1 MAEATAKGA
10 CSPPTKKQRT
20 DDCSDAVDS
29 TTDQGCVGD
38 RDPHFLTSFKDFEV
52 VRILNN
58 DEEHKSVVVE
68 CQIKGK
74 EGVAVAQLQKLPFNA
89 QKLGDILS
97 SGTTLKTLFQNDI
110 YYNKTALVPPDLN
123 EMKATIIYP
132 AEEKHILRYE
142 KQPSSFIQETP
153 QLYREVTKRFIETS
167 SLGKEVPHRRKRK
180 RKRKIKHMMMKVLVS
195 LERTLDIHK
204 CFTHNHQHE
213 TEENNKTNSMVSPQP
228 QMNEDNRQMQNSHI
242 LPDHQRAE
250 EKSNTQLQWI
260 YNILDHKKEV
270 DRIVFEDPDPDT
282 GFILLPDLKWTGEQM
297 EDLYLQAIVR
307 RRDITCLRE
316 LDASHLPLLKNLLEK
331 GSAAIKEKYG
341 IPAHKLRVYLHY
353 QPSFYHLH
361 VHFSALSFE
370 APGTW
375 AGKAHLLSSVISN
388 IETCSDHYQK
398 VTLPYTLKDNA
409 PLSAMFKAHGYFS
422 E

>member
-167 SLGKEVPHRRKRK
+167 SLGKEITKEQRKKATLNYSGSTTSWTTRRRWTALCLRILILTRASSSCRTSNGLESRWRTSTCRPSCDAETSPASGSWMPHTCPCSRTCWRKAQQPSK
-180 RKRKIKHMMMKVLVS
+180 R
-195 LERTLDIHK
+195 
-204 CFTHNHQHE
+204 
-213 TEENNKTNSMVSPQP
+213 SMV
-228 QMNEDNRQMQNSHI
+228 
-242 LPDHQRAE
+242 
-250 EKSNTQLQWI
+250 
-260 YNILDHKKEV
+260 
-270 DRIVFEDPDPDT
+270 F
-282 GFILLPDLKWTGEQM
+282 LLT
-297 EDLYLQAIVR
+297 
-307 RRDITCLRE
+307 
-316 LDASHLPLLKNLLEK
+316 N
-331 GSAAIKEKYG
+331 
-341 IPAHKLRVYLHY
+341 
-353 QPSFYHLH
+353 
-361 VHFSALSFE
+361 
-370 APGTW
+370 
-375 AGKAHLLSSVISN
+375 
-388 IETCSDHYQK
+388 
-398 VTLPYTLKDNA
+398 
-409 PLSAMFKAHGYFS
+409 
-422 E
+422 

>member
-167 SLGKEVPHRRKRK
+167 SLGKE
-180 RKRKIKHMMMKVLVS
+180 
-195 LERTLDIHK
+195 
-204 CFTHNHQHE
+204 
-213 TEENNKTNSMVSPQP
+213 
-228 QMNEDNRQMQNSHI
+228 
-242 LPDHQRAE
+242 
-250 EKSNTQLQWI
+250 WI

>member
-52 VRILNN
+52 VRVLNN
-58 DEEHKSVVVE
+58 DEERKSVVVE
-68 CQIKGK
+68 CQIKGR

-123 EMKATIIYP
+123 EMKATVIYP
-132 AEEKHILRYE
+132 AEKKHILRYE

-153 QLYREVTKRFIETS
+153 RLFREVTKRFIETS
-167 SLGKEVPHRRKRK
+167 SFSKE
-180 RKRKIKHMMMKVLVS
+180 
-195 LERTLDIHK
+195 
-204 CFTHNHQHE
+204 
-213 TEENNKTNSMVSPQP
+213 
-228 QMNEDNRQMQNSHI
+228 
-242 LPDHQRAE
+242 
-250 EKSNTQLQWI
+250 WI

-270 DRIVFEDPDPDT
+270 DRIVFEDPDPDI
-282 GFILLPDLKWTGEQM
+282 GFILVPDLKWTGEQM

-316 LDASHLPLLKNLLEK
+316 LDASHLPLLRNVLEK
-331 GSAAIKEKYG
+331 GSTAIKEKYG

-353 QPSFYHLH
+353 LPSFYHLH

-398 VTLPYTLKDNA
+398 VTLPYTLKDNT
-409 PLSAMFKAHGYFS
+409 PLSAMFKDHGYFS

>member
-1 MAEATAKGA
+1 MTAA
-10 CSPPTKKQRT
+10 MQWTAPPTRAVLGTVTHTSSPASRTLRWCGSSTMMRSTSRWWWSVRSKAKK
-20 DDCSDAVDS
+20 V
-29 TTDQGCVGD
+29 
-38 RDPHFLTSFKDFEV
+38 
-52 VRILNN
+52 
-58 DEEHKSVVVE
+58 
-68 CQIKGK
+68 
-74 EGVAVAQLQKLPFNA
+74 LPWLSCRSCHFNA

-123 EMKATIIYP
+123 AFCSPNRDESHYYLP
-132 AEEKHILRYE
+132 CRG
-142 KQPSSFIQETP
+142 ETP
-153 QLYREVTKRFIETS
+153 SCAMRSSHHRSSRRRLSCNREVTKRFIETS
-167 SLGKEVPHRRKRK
+167 SLGKE
-180 RKRKIKHMMMKVLVS
+180 
-195 LERTLDIHK
+195 
-204 CFTHNHQHE
+204 
-213 TEENNKTNSMVSPQP
+213 
-228 QMNEDNRQMQNSHI
+228 
-242 LPDHQRAE
+242 
-250 EKSNTQLQWI
+250 WI

-341 IPAHKLRVYLHY
+341 IPATKLRVYLHY